1 MKPQSI
7 FDRIVDALQPD
18 GTLPRDFELAQSETA
33 EIEGGSVRVGA
44 NVSESEPAAESAADP
59 NNPGTVGT
67 AGDPGASQDTGFP
80 KVVRFANG
88 AEDGIRIYHFG
99 VTEAPDIA
107 AEVSKIIRKD
117 VKKHG
122 TKPNPRLIELV
133 RTHTALSLVDH
144 LIQDISGNSRGIIL
158 ANFAAYACRLAFEST
173 DKELVKLGVALLGIM
188 ETEGEEEITQSL
200 LTLAACDEFTLYV
213 VTALMNRSDTD
224 ELLWQ
229 IAKNVCG
236 WGKIHAVDRLE
247 PSTEDIRNWIL
258 RDGLSNDVLDA
269 YLALTVA
276 EKGGLIDVLRK
287 DTIDE
292 ELFSSILAI
301 VDALIDEGPVAGISM
316 YENAEEAL
324 EQFMRHVESR
334 PGAPEIRSILTRLLE
349 VLENP
354 GELKLA
360 PEVTE
365 TLKGKVT
372 ARLG

>member
-7 FDRIVDALQPD
+7 FDTIVDALLPD
-18 GTLPRDFELAQSETA
+18 GTLPRDFELPQSETPDL
-33 EIEGGSVRVGA
+33 EGGSVSLGS
-44 NVSESEPAAESAADP
+44 NDSEAEPAAESAADP
-59 NNPGTVGT
+59 NNPGTDGT
-67 AGDPGASQDTGFP
+67 AGDPGASQDAGLP

-107 AEVSKIIRKD
+107 AEVAKILRKD

-158 ANFAAYACRLAFEST
+158 TNFAAYACRLAFEST

-200 LTLAACDEFTLYV
+200 VTLAACDEFTLYV

-229 IAKNVCG
+229 IAQSVHG

-247 PSTEDIRNWIL
+247 PSTDAIRDWIL
-258 RDGLSNDVLDA
+258 RDGLRNDVLDA

-276 EKGGLIDVLRK
+276 EKGGLIDALRK

-301 VDALIDEGPVAGISM
+301 IDALLDEGPVAGISM

-334 PGAPEIRSILTRLLE
+334 PGTPEIRSVLTRLLE

-360 PEVTE
+360 PEATE
-365 TLKGKVT
+365 TLKGKVKE
-372 ARLG
+372 RLG

>member
-1 MKPQSI
+1 M
-7 FDRIVDALQPD
+7 
-18 GTLPRDFELAQSETA
+18 
-33 EIEGGSVRVGA
+33 
-44 NVSESEPAAESAADP
+44 
-59 NNPGTVGT
+59 
-67 AGDPGASQDTGFP
+67 
-80 KVVRFANG
+80 
-88 AEDGIRIYHFG
+88 
-99 VTEAPDIA
+99 
-107 AEVSKIIRKD
+107 
-117 VKKHG
+117 
-122 TKPNPRLIELV
+122 
-133 RTHTALSLVDH
+133 
-144 LIQDISGNSRGIIL
+144 
-158 ANFAAYACRLAFEST
+158 
-173 DKELVKLGVALLGIM
+173 
-188 ETEGEEEITQSL
+188 
-200 LTLAACDEFTLYV
+200 
-213 VTALMNRSDTD
+213 
-224 ELLWQ
+224 
-229 IAKNVCG
+229 
-236 WGKIHAVDRLE
+236 
-247 PSTEDIRNWIL
+247 
-258 RDGLSNDVLDA
+258 
-269 YLALTVA
+269 A